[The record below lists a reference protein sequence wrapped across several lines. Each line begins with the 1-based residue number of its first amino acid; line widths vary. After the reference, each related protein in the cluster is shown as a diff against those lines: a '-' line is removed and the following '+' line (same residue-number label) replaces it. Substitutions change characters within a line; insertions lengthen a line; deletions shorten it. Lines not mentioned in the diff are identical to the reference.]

1 MMNPLAIFLTVR
13 PYYFFSTTK
22 QIVYILPRLVS
33 IKAGAKEKKKIGKVA
48 ATCWTVMWPCKTHVA
63 ST

>member
-33 IKAGAKEKKKIGKVA
+33 IKAGAKEKKKNRKSRSYLLDCNVA
-48 ATCWTVMWPCKTHVA
+48 V
-63 ST
+63 